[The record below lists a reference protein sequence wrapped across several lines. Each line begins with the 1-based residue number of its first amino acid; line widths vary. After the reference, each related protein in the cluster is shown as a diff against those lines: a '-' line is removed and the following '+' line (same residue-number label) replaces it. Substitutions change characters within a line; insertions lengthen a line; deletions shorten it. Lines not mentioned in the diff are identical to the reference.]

1 MLAANR
7 EVARVAKPGMTL
19 RELNDIAKKV
29 LAEGCMKLGLIEKED
44 EIGTYYM
51 HGVSHHLGIDV
62 HDVTAACNDRLRP
75 GAIITDEPGLYIDEW
90 EIGIRIEDDLLITE
104 NGCECLSEAIIRD
117 PDEIEAFM
125 KDR

>member
-1 MLAANR
+1 
-7 EVARVAKPGMTL
+7 MTL

-62 HDVTAACNDRLRP
+62 HDVTAACQ
-75 GAIITDEPGLYIDEW
+75 
-90 EIGIRIEDDLLITE
+90 
-104 NGCECLSEAIIRD
+104 
-117 PDEIEAFM
+117 
-125 KDR
+125 